1 MLFTTTQAH
10 EDFRA
15 KVRKFAE
22 EEIKPIA
29 FKLDRENEFP
39 HEAVK
44 KMAELGFMG
53 LPYDKK
59 YGGAGSDVLSYAPS
73 APPII
78 EIAAAAL
85 SLNPINIAIK

>member
-15 KVRKFAE
+15 RVRKFAE

-44 KMAELGFMG
+44 KMAELG
-53 LPYDKK
+53 
-59 YGGAGSDVLSYAPS
+59 
-73 APPII
+73 
-78 EIAAAAL
+78 
-85 SLNPINIAIK
+85 